1 MSRSFITIK
10 GASHNNL
17 KNLNIAIPKEKLIV
31 ITGLSGSGK
40 SSLAF
45 DTIYAEGQRRYVES
59 LSAYARQFL
68 GRMKKPEVD
77 YIEGLSPAISIDQRG
92 LSHNPRSTV
101 GTTTE
106 IYDYLRLLFAR
117 IGHPHCPKCKKK
129 IDKQSIQ
136 EIVSRLSKLK
146 NQQLTLLA
154 PKIKRRKG
162 EHKQLLENA
171 RIAGFSRIRVNN
183 EIQRL
188 DDLENLTLDK
198 QKWHYIDIVID
209 RITIDEN
216 IDKKRL
222 WDSVETA
229 LHEGNGVLQILLENN
244 QELTVSERFACIEC
258 EVNLLEIEPR
268 TFSFNSPHGA
278 CTFCKGLGF
287 SLEIDPEFII
297 PDKTL
302 SINEGAIFPWSKS
315 GKPSPW
321 HHSILYALSEINNF
335 SLDTPLNK
343 LKNQNIKIILYGQ
356 SDPLSVKHNSKR
368 GSVYTW
374 QTLFEGVIPSLERRY
389 KETSSDHVRKEIQR
403 YMIKTPCRK
412 CKGNRLTPEALSV
425 IIQNQ
430 NIMDIC
436 QMPVN
441 NSLQWIIN
449 LISDQNTLTKK
460 EFQIAEQIL
469 KEIKNRLSFLTNIGL
484 GYISLN
490 RMSQT
495 LSGGEAQRIRLATQ
509 IGSGLTGVLYVCD
522 EPTIGLHPADNIKL
536 INTLR
541 NLRDIGNTVIVVE
554 HDEAVM
560 KSADFIIDLGPGAGD
575 DGGEIIAKGK
585 LKDILSTPASITGQY
600 LSKQKKIGIPY
611 SRRNSNNKHI
621 FVKNASENNL
631 QNINVKIP
639 LEILVCITG
648 VSGSGKSTLLYD
660 IIYKKLAQKLN
671 NSKEIPGKHSDI
683 YGINTVKHVI
693 NIDQSPIG
701 RTPRSNPAT
710 YTGVFTP
717 IRELF
722 ASLQTSKT
730 RGYKPG
736 RFSFNVRG
744 GRCESCEGDG
754 YIQIEMQFLPDVTV
768 PCDSC
773 LGNRYNSD
781 ALEIEF
787 RNQNIAQVLNMT
799 VNTAFNH
806 FKGFTKITSKLQTL
820 KDVGLGYI
828 KLGQPA
834 TTLSGGEAQRVK
846 LSTYLSKNSKFA
858 NLYLLDEP
866 TTGLSF
872 DDCSKLKSILHRL
885 VDQGH
890 SVIVIEHHLD
900 VIKNADW
907 IIDMGPGPGDAGGKL
922 VFEGSPEKIIKKK
935 NSLTGKFLKSV
946 LNK

>member
-1 MSRSFITIK
+1 
-10 GASHNNL
+10 
-17 KNLNIAIPKEKLIV
+17 
-31 ITGLSGSGK
+31 
-40 SSLAF
+40 
-45 DTIYAEGQRRYVES
+45 
-59 LSAYARQFL
+59 
-68 GRMKKPEVD
+68 
-77 YIEGLSPAISIDQRG
+77 
-92 LSHNPRSTV
+92 
-101 GTTTE
+101 
-106 IYDYLRLLFAR
+106 
-117 IGHPHCPKCKKK
+117 
-129 IDKQSIQ
+129 
-136 EIVSRLSKLK
+136 
-146 NQQLTLLA
+146 
-154 PKIKRRKG
+154 
-162 EHKQLLENA
+162 
-171 RIAGFSRIRVNN
+171 
-183 EIQRL
+183 
-188 DDLENLTLDK
+188 
-198 QKWHYIDIVID
+198 
-209 RITIDEN
+209 
-216 IDKKRL
+216 
-222 WDSVETA
+222 
-229 LHEGNGVLQILLENN
+229 
-244 QELTVSERFACIEC
+244 
-258 EVNLLEIEPR
+258 
-268 TFSFNSPHGA
+268 
-278 CTFCKGLGF
+278 
-287 SLEIDPEFII
+287 
-297 PDKTL
+297 
-302 SINEGAIFPWSKS
+302 
-315 GKPSPW
+315 
-321 HHSILYALSEINNF
+321 
-335 SLDTPLNK
+335 
-343 LKNQNIKIILYGQ
+343 
-356 SDPLSVKHNSKR
+356 
-368 GSVYTW
+368 
-374 QTLFEGVIPSLERRY
+374 
-389 KETSSDHVRKEIQR
+389 
-403 YMIKTPCRK
+403 
-412 CKGNRLTPEALSV
+412 
-425 IIQNQ
+425 
-430 NIMDIC
+430 
-436 QMPVN
+436 
-441 NSLQWIIN
+441 
-449 LISDQNTLTKK
+449 
-460 EFQIAEQIL
+460 
-469 KEIKNRLSFLTNIGL
+469 
-484 GYISLN
+484 
-490 RMSQT
+490 
-495 LSGGEAQRIRLATQ
+495 
-509 IGSGLTGVLYVCD
+509 
-522 EPTIGLHPADNIKL
+522 
-536 INTLR
+536 
-541 NLRDIGNTVIVVE
+541 
-554 HDEAVM
+554 M

-683 YGINTVKHVI
+683 YGIDTVKHVI

-872 DDCSKLKSILHRL
+872 DDCSKLISILHRL

>member
-1 MSRSFITIK
+1 MRQSFITIK

-17 KNLNIAIPKEKLIV
+17 KSVNIDIPKENLIV
-31 ITGLSGSGK
+31 ITGISGSGK

-117 IGHPHCPKCKKK
+117 IGHPHCPKCNKK
-129 IDKQSIQ
+129 INKQSIE
-136 EIVSRLSKLK
+136 EIVSRLCKLEK
-146 NQQLTLLA
+146 QQLTLLA

-162 EHKQLLENA
+162 EHKKLLENA
-171 RIAGFSRIRVNN
+171 RIAGFSRIRINN
-183 EIQRL
+183 KIQRL
-188 DDLENLTLDK
+188 DDLEELTLDK

-209 RITIDEN
+209 RITVDEN

-244 QELTVSERFACIEC
+244 EELTLSERFACIEC

-278 CTFCKGLGF
+278 CEFCKGLGF

-297 PDKTL
+297 PDKKL
-302 SINEGAIFPWSKS
+302 SINQGAIFPWSKS

-321 HHSILYALSEINNF
+321 HHSVLYSLAERNHF
-335 SLDTPLNK
+335 SLDTPINK
-343 LKNQNIKIILYGQ
+343 LAISHIKTILYGQ
-356 SDPLSVKHNSKR
+356 TQPLSVKHNSKR

-374 QTLFEGVIPSLERRY
+374 QTLFEGIIPSLERRY
-389 KETSSDHVRKEIQR
+389 KETSSEHVRKEIQR

-412 CKGNRLTPEALSV
+412 CKGNRLMPEALSV

-436 QMPVN
+436 QMSVN
-441 NSLQWIIN
+441 NSLEWVT
-449 LISDQNTLTKK
+449 LISYKDVLNKK

-469 KEIKNRLSFLTNIGL
+469 KEIKNRLSFLSNIGL
-484 GYISLN
+484 GYISLD

-536 INTLR
+536 INTLK

-554 HDEAVM
+554 HDETVM

-575 DGGEIIAKGK
+575 DGGEIVAKGK
-585 LKDILSTPASITGQY
+585 LKDILSTQKSITGQY
-600 LSKQKKIGIPY
+600 LSKQKNIGIPY
-611 SRRNSNNKHI
+611 SRRKPNDKNL

-639 LEILVCITG
+639 LGILVCITG

-683 YGINTVKHVI
+683 YGIDTVKHVI

-787 RNQNIAQVLNMT
+787 RNQNIAQILNMT

-872 DDCSKLKSILHRL
+872 DDCSKLIAILHRL

-907 IIDMGPGPGDAGGKL
+907 IIDMGPGPGDDGGKL
-922 VFEGSPEKIIKKK
+922 VFEGNPEKIIKKR
-935 NSLTGKFLKSV
+935 NSLTGKFLKSI
-946 LNK
+946 LKE